1 MPATEKTW
9 RSQKLMHAIFG
20 ISGLVLLLSTY
31 WMLQADHSREWKGYQ
46 RNARNIERDL
56 TRWQK
61 YEFQTREVQDE
72 VEKLAEQLKA
82 VQTKDLDKALYAKLI
97 KKIENPIPDSDSSK
111 IDLSEIKSL
120 HDQLQQASDKT
131 EIRQQL
137 IAQLQEI
144 VGKAKSDEKER
155 SRLRKFQ
162 NANYDA
168 AKAKLSLGVR
178 DSLSDERMLELQAQV
193 DRESDEVALRTETYE
208 AFNTYRKDLEDT
220 LGQMTKEEVDASKAL
235 EDKQADLKRLE
246 VAAQESTV
254 TYFESSFPFLGK
266 KWLELPILD
275 AFNSPLTIDNHHYPE
290 LLVDY
295 NFKGVARFDR
305 CTTCHRSIDKA
316 STLDPRKPAYLP
328 ARELTLLLGTP
339 DAKPEAVKTLREVY
353 GIRIANEGLVDSN
366 DLTVSYV
373 RPSSPAAL
381 AIAAPDTENT
391 NRKTGLQLRQVV
403 AQSLNQLAEPKN
415 GLQAG
420 DVILAINGNKVLEE
434 RAFQRFLMQTTKW
447 GEPLKIRVRR
457 GLPQPYTGHPRLD
470 LFTGPS
476 SPHALQKIGCTSC
489 HEGQGSAT
497 AFKWTSHTPSNLDQR
512 EAWQKE
518 HGWFN
523 NHHWIFPMYPNRFA
537 EASCLRCHHEVTD
550 LQPSERFPEPPA
562 AKLMAGHKLINSY
575 GCFGCHEIN
584 GFDGPDQR
592 VGPDLRLEPNYFAVA
607 QELGHLA
614 KRRVRNY
621 QNQLQKV
628 SGDADQL
635 VEVNRRLAVLS
646 EIRNLAGQVAS
657 DWEHAHGARQQLR
670 ELLSSK
676 IESTSDE
683 PLLPASDNLARTLN
697 DVDSPGRLRKVG
709 PSLRYVGH
717 KLDKKFLYDWIQE
730 PKHFRPGTKM
740 PQFFGLWEHLDGTDL
755 ETSQK
760 FEPIEIQGIVTYLL
774 QRTQDYQPVEPPTDI
789 DPVDSAEQLERGQR
803 LFQTRGC
810 LACHTHEAFPAAK
823 PAVTNHF
830 AGEIPHGP
838 DLSALGSK
846 LIRSGQADG
855 PRWLQSWL
863 REPSNYH
870 VRTRMPNL
878 LLEPIEQRDPTGKL
892 TGVVTD
898 PVADIS
904 AFLMS
909 FRSDWQPVPA
919 ASQSADLV
927 NLDEL
932 VLQLLSNTY
941 HQQAAKRY
949 LDQGIPESMRSELKG
964 AELELVG
971 SASTEQ
977 KLLYVGRKAVAKY
990 GCYGCHDV
998 PGFEDAKPI
1007 GTGLADWGR
1016 KDPSKLDFAHITH
1029 HLHHEREHQHAGHE
1043 SAESEH
1049 SDLLD
1054 PYFEQLI
1061 GDHGRAGF
1069 AMQKLRQPRSY
1080 DYKNITN
1087 KGYNERLRMPL
1098 FPLSDQQR
1106 EAVLTFVLGLVAEAP
1121 RAEYVNRPQGREKAI
1136 VEGRQVLEKYNCGGC
1151 HVLETERWSLAF
1163 QADDFRN
1170 PPATKAYPF
1179 LRTHYN
1185 VQQTTES
1192 EQKDYRDRMHAQVSG
1207 FPALSDED
1215 GLPQVW
1221 DEEDDPLDD
1230 EELYQSD
1237 NVSFRF
1243 DLWKPALLN
1252 GNAYEVGV
1260 IQLQVPA
1267 PTIEKKFAPRGGHLT
1282 RYLLPRVVAFEQ
1294 EVNPSVK
1301 GSEAWGWLPPPLI
1314 GEGRKV
1320 QTDWLHDFLLDPHPI
1335 RPALFLRMP
1344 RFNMSSNEATKLVNY
1359 FAAMDQADYPYEFD
1373 TRTRASHLASEE
1385 VEYRG
1390 RLRER
1395 NLPEPGVDE
1404 MARLDAAMNIV
1415 VNNNYCV
1422 KCHLIGDFEPEG
1434 TARAKAPNLANVFQ
1448 RLRPEFVRRWIAN
1461 PKQIHSYT
1469 SMPVNIPY
1477 DPDIDHAGGVSQD
1490 LYTGTSTQQL
1500 DGLVDLLMNFD
1511 TYTEN
1516 RSPVAPLVQPAEP
1529 TAELSA
1535 NSAAVAGGSP

>member
-1 MPATEKTW
+1 MPATEQTW

-20 ISGLVLLLSTY
+20 ISSLVLLLSTY
-31 WMLQADHSREWKGYQ
+31 WMFQADHSREWKGYQ

-61 YEFQTREVQDE
+61 HEFQTREAQDK
-72 VEKLAEQLKA
+72 VEELQERLKA
-82 VQTKDLDKALYAKLI
+82 VRAKGIDNSLYAKLVE
-97 KKIENPIPDSDSSK
+97 KIQHAPLDFDLSK
-111 IDLSEIKSL
+111 IKGLY
-120 HDQLQQASDKT
+120 DQLQQASDKT

-137 IAQLQEI
+137 IARLQKI
-144 VGKAKSDEKER
+144 VDKTKSREKEL

-178 DSLSDERMLELQAQV
+178 DSLSDDEMAALQAQV
-193 DRESDEVALRTETYE
+193 ERARQEVANRTETYE
-208 AFNTYRKDLEDT
+208 ELNTYRKDLEDT
-220 LGQMTKEEVDASKAL
+220 FGQLTKEETAASKAL
-235 EDKQADLKRLE
+235 EDKQADSKRLE
-246 VAAQESTV
+246 VAAQVSTV
-254 TYFESSFPFLGK
+254 TYFQSSFPFLGK

-316 STLDPRKPAYLP
+316 SPRTPGKPSYLP
-328 ARELTLLLGTP
+328 ARELSLWLETPGT
-339 DAKPEAVKTLREVY
+339 KPESAETLREVY
-353 GIRIANEGLVDSN
+353 GIRIASRGLVHKN
-366 DLTVSYV
+366 DVTVSYV

-381 AIAAPDTENT
+381 AIAEADAANT
-391 NRKTGLQLRQVV
+391 NHKTGLQLRQGVIQ
-403 AQSLNQLAEPKN
+403 AKNQLVEPDN
-415 GLQAG
+415 GLQVG
-420 DVILAINGNKVLEE
+420 DVILAVNGNKVLEE
-434 RAFQRFLMQTTKW
+434 GVFQRFLMQTTKW

-457 GLPQPYTGHPRLD
+457 GLPQPYTSHPRLD
-470 LFTGPS
+470 LFTGPE
-476 SPHALQKIGCTSC
+476 SPHPLQEIGCTSC

-497 AFKWTSHTPSNLDQR
+497 AFKWVSHTPSNLDQR
-512 EAWQKE
+512 EEWRNE

-523 NHHWIFPMYPNRFA
+523 NHHWSFPMYANRFS

-550 LQPSERFPEPPA
+550 LEPSERFPEPPA
-562 AKLMAGHKLINSY
+562 SKLTAGHKLINSF

-584 GFDGPDQR
+584 GYNGPDQR

-614 KRRVRNY
+614 ERRVRDY
-621 QNQLQKV
+621 ENQ
-628 SGDADQL
+628 SYGNADQL
-635 VEVNRRLAVLS
+635 AEVNRRLAVLA
-646 EIRNLAGQVAS
+646 EIRDLAGQVAR

-676 IESTSDE
+676 IESAGDE
-683 PLLPASDNLARTLN
+683 PLLPVRENLARALN
-697 DVDSPGRLRKVG
+697 DVDGPGHLRKVG

-717 KLDKKFLYDWIQE
+717 KLDEKFLYDWIQQ
-730 PKHFRPGTKM
+730 PKHFRPGTNM

-755 ETSQK
+755 EVSQK
-760 FEPIEIQGIVTYLL
+760 FEPIEVQGIVTYLL
-774 QRTQDYQPVEPPTDI
+774 QRTQDYQPVDPPTGI
-789 DPVDSAEQLERGQR
+789 DPVDSAEQVQRGKQ
-803 LFQTRGC
+803 LFQTQGC
-810 LACHTHEAFPAAK
+810 LACHTHEAFPTAK
-823 PAVTNHF
+823 PTVTNHF
-830 AGEIPHGP
+830 AGELPHGP
-838 DLSALGSK
+838 DLSSLGSK
-846 LIRSGQADG
+846 LIRSGEADG
-855 PRWLQSWL
+855 PGWLKSWL

-904 AFLMS
+904 AFLLS
-909 FRSDWQPVPA
+909 FHSDWQPVPA
-919 ASQSADLV
+919 AGQPADPEA
-927 NLDEL
+927 LDEL
-932 VLQLLSNTY
+932 VLKLLRNTY
-941 HQQAAKRY
+941 HQRAAERY
-949 LDQGIPESMRSELKG
+949 LKNGIPETMRAELKG

-1029 HLHHEREHQHAGHE
+1029 HLHHEREHHPTGHE
-1043 SAESEH
+1043 SAKPEH

-1061 GDHGRAGF
+1061 GDHDRVGF
-1069 AMQKLRQPRSY
+1069 GMQKLRQPRSY
-1080 DYKNITN
+1080 DYKNVTN

-1106 EAVLTFVLGLVAEAP
+1106 EAVLTFVLGLVAEPP

-1163 QADDFRN
+1163 QADDFRS
-1170 PPATKAYPF
+1170 PPTTKAYPF
-1179 LRTHYN
+1179 LQTHYN
-1185 VQQTTES
+1185 RQQTAES
-1192 EQKDYRDRMHAQVSG
+1192 EQKDHRDRMHAVVSG

-1215 GLPQVW
+1215 GLPIVW
-1221 DEEDDPLDD
+1221 DEEEDPLED
-1230 EELYQSD
+1230 EENYESD
-1237 NVSFRF
+1237 SVSYRF

-1252 GNAYEVGV
+1252 GNAYEVGL
-1260 IQLQVPA
+1260 IQLQTPA
-1267 PTIEKKFAPRGGHLT
+1267 STIEKKFAPRGGSLT
-1282 RYLLPRVVAFEQ
+1282 RYLLPQVVALEQ
-1294 EVNPSVK
+1294 EVNPSAK
-1301 GSEAWGWLPPPLI
+1301 GSEAWGWLPPPLV
-1314 GEGRKV
+1314 GEGKKV
-1320 QTDWLHDFLLDPHPI
+1320 QTDWLHGFLLDPHPI
-1335 RPALFLRMP
+1335 RPSLFLHMP
-1344 RFNMSSNEATKLVNY
+1344 RFNMSSSEATKLVNY

-1373 TRTRASHLASEE
+1373 TRTRSGHLASEE
-1385 VEYRG
+1385 AEYRS
-1390 RLRER
+1390 RLRKR
-1395 NLPEPGVDE
+1395 NLPEPAAGQ

-1422 KCHLIGDFEPEG
+1422 KCHLMGDFEPEG
-1434 TARAKAPNLANVFQ
+1434 TARAKAPDLANIFR

-1477 DPDIDHAGGVSQD
+1477 DPDADHAGGVSQD
-1490 LYTGTSTQQL
+1490 LYTGTSIQQL

-1511 TYTEN
+1511 TYSEN
-1516 RSPVAPLVQPAEP
+1516 RSPVAPLVQPAEL
-1529 TAELSA
+1529 TAELPA
-1535 NSAAVAGGSP
+1535 DSAAVAGGNP